1 MHEDQKFALILVL
14 SSHREPLIYR
24 VPDLLSAKVAA
35 GTRVLVPLQKR
46 QVTGIV
52 LSLVGQAAQSDIR
65 DVSEVLDDGPLLDAE
80 LLKLAQWIA
89 RYYLA
94 SLGDVIATML
104 PPNSRRDSKRLAILR
119 QPAAVP
125 ENELESAILQELCKR
140 KGKVYA
146 PAHCCRN
153 RNFRRRKKMGT

>member
-80 LLKLAQWIA
+80 LLKLAQSIA
-89 RYYLA
+89 R
-94 SLGDVIATML
+94 V
-104 PPNSRRDSKRLAILR
+104 
-119 QPAAVP
+119 
-125 ENELESAILQELCKR
+125 
-140 KGKVYA
+140 
-146 PAHCCRN
+146 
-153 RNFRRRKKMGT
+153 